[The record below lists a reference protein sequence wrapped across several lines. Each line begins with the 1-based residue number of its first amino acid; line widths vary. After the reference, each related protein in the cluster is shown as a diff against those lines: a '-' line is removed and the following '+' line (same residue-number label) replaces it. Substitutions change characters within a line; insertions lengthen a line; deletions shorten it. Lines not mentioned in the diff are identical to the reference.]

1 MQSELI
7 TAIVD
12 LLLERSKHFE
22 AAYAADYQQ
31 NISEIFPVLQKLT
44 TGVDVNVKFHNLH
57 AFEVRVRICSGSIKL
72 CTAQQL
78 MPVAVH
84 RLMMPES

>member
-1 MQSELI
+1 MQNELI
-7 TAIVD
+7 TSIVD

-57 AFEVRVRICSGSIKL
+57 AFEVPTL
-72 CTAQQL
+72 CLPLWQMILTTTNQIISAQ
-78 MPVAVH
+78 
-84 RLMMPES
+84 RS

>member
-57 AFEVRVRICSGSIKL
+57 AFEVRT
-72 CTAQQL
+72 CTCMHSLLYYLGYNSSWQL
-78 MPVAVH
+78 WM
-84 RLMMPES
+84 

>member
-1 MQSELI
+1 M
-7 TAIVD
+7 D
-12 LLLERSKHFE
+12 LLLERSKHFD

-57 AFEVRVRICSGSIKL
+57 AFEVCAAMCCAEPAAGMHACSSNQCMHAWCHAAAGQQGS
-72 CTAQQL
+72 TS
-78 MPVAVH
+78 P
-84 RLMMPES
+84 

>member
-7 TAIVD
+7 TSIVD
-12 LLLERSKHFE
+12 LLLERSKQFE

-57 AFEVRVRICSGSIKL
+57 AFEVCFLHG
-72 CTAQQL
+72 QQHKHPGAL
-78 MPVAVH
+78 A
-84 RLMMPES
+84 